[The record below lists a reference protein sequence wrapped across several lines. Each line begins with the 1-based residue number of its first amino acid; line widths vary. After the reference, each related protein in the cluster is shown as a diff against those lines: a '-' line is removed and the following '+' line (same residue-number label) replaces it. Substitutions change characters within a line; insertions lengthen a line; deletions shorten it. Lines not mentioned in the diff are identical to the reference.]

1 MEKYSQEYN
10 LVKMAAFDDE
20 IEKLGGWGAVAKW
33 VGNLVKGISR
43 APQTVGGQGSKVFQ
57 LGEKLVASP
66 DKYKT
71 FGEAYG
77 SGLKWLG
84 KSLPYRAPIYRAP
97 TAAEK
102 LDRNFGKVETVR
114 SKVDN
119 WGRSFMGMS
128 PNSKQYKNIRTTF
141 GAGNKA
147 NIEKILVNNPNA
159 PVSPSMFSDFGGFL
173 KHHTGRMFGQG
184 VHNLGKINE
193 KGFGK
198 FFKSH

>member
-1 MEKYSQEYN
+1 
-10 LVKMAAFDDE
+10 
-20 IEKLGGWGAVAKW
+20 
-33 VGNLVKGISR
+33 
-43 APQTVGGQGSKVFQ
+43 
-57 LGEKLVASP
+57 
-66 DKYKT
+66 
-71 FGEAYG
+71 
-77 SGLKWLG
+77 
-84 KSLPYRAPIYRAP
+84 
-97 TAAEK
+97 